1 MLDQHDGGAPAAR
14 LPAGLGAAG
23 DAGMVGRRRL
33 SDQVA
38 TALKDR
44 IVAARLP
51 TGSQLPTE
59 MELAQEYGVSRT
71 VVREANR
78 ILLEWG
84 LVDIRPGRGMIV
96 ADYDGSTLARQYE
109 LMVEMTP
116 GGFSQLMEM
125 RLTLEVAIARHAALR
140 RTESDI
146 ARIRASVADLGSE
159 AVERGAR
166 LEADLGFHLAV
177 AHATQNPFYPP
188 AIDPVNS
195 VLLRTYSS
203 SRGYGD
209 ALRQTIEEHRAIADA
224 IAVGDADAA
233 AGAMTSHLLRVRDDG
248 AVLADTHPSDAPGG
262 GA

>member
-1 MLDQHDGGAPAAR
+1 MLDQHDAPGAAAR
-14 LPAGLGAAG
+14 LPAGPSTVGYRST
-23 DAGMVGRRRL
+23 VGRRRL

-44 IVAARLP
+44 IVNARLA
-51 TGSQLPTE
+51 TGSPLPTE

-71 VVREANR
+71 VIREANR

-125 RLTLEVAIARHAALR
+125 RLTLEVAIVRHAAVR
-140 RTESDI
+140 RTTENI
-146 ARIRASVADLGSE
+146 ERILASVADLE
-159 AVERGAR
+159 LETAKYDAR
-166 LEADLGFHLAV
+166 LKADLGFHLAV

-188 AIDPVNS
+188 TIDPVNS
-195 VLLRTYSS
+195 VLHRTYSS

-209 ALRQTIEEHRAIADA
+209 ALRQTIAEHRTIADA
-224 IAVGDADAA
+224 VVLGDPDAA
-233 AGAMTSHLLRVRDDG
+233 AAAMSSHLLRVRDDS
-248 AVLADTHPSDAPGG
+248 AVLADALPSDAPGDD
-262 GA
+262 A

>member
-1 MLDQHDGGAPAAR
+1 MLNQHEERGPAAR
-14 LPAGLGAAG
+14 PLAGLAAAG
-23 DAGMVGRRRL
+23 EAGKVGRRRL

-44 IVAARLP
+44 IVSARLP
-51 TGSQLPTE
+51 TSSQLPTE
-59 MELAQEYGVSRT
+59 LELAREFGVSRT
-71 VVREANR
+71 VIREANR

-84 LVDIRPGRGMIV
+84 LVDIRPGRGMTV
-96 ADYDGSTLARQYE
+96 AGYDGATLARQYE

-125 RLTLEVAIARHAALR
+125 RLTLEVAIARHAAQR
-140 RTESDI
+140 RTEEDI
-146 ARIRASVADLGSE
+146 ARIRTSVADLGSE
-159 AVERGAR
+159 TAGHGDR

-177 AHATQNPFYPP
+177 AHATQNPFFPP

-195 VLLRTYSS
+195 VLHRTYSS

-209 ALRQTIEEHRAIADA
+209 ALRETIKEHRAIADA
-224 IAVGDADAA
+224 IALGDADAA
-233 AGAMTSHLLRVRDDG
+233 AHAMGFHLLRVRDDS
-248 AVLADTHPSDAPGG
+248 AVLADTLPSETPGG